1 MSALIDSLATEA
13 RLPADDH
20 AAIRRRAHKALLQH
34 GFPDLKTEAW
44 KYTSLRVLEKRAFS
58 EQQAGASALPVLPF
72 AATVLHFDNGILNL
86 DGLDL
91 PAGVSLEPQ
100 TEAQLAAVD
109 HGDRA
114 GAFAW
119 LNLARFEQAWQ
130 LRIDGQLEQPL
141 VLAISTAA
149 DFNNDVHPRLVI
161 ELAAGARAQ
170 IIEVHDD
177 QGEGL
182 VNVVADIALD
192 QGAVLHHLVS
202 RQGAQSAWI
211 QRSQVRVA
219 RDADYRFHALDRG
232 GRLTRHDLAVHLTES
247 GAHAEVD
254 GTVLVNDRQHVDFH
268 TAIDH
273 EVGHTN
279 SRESFRILADG
290 SGVGV
295 FNGRIHIHRGA
306 DDSHSDLN
314 TANLLLSESAR
325 INAKPELEIY
335 AEEVTASHGATIG
348 QLEDQALFYLRSRGI
363 PADQASALLKQGF
376 AAAPFENIESGP
388 IREWLIGEL
397 GQWL

>member
-1 MSALIDSLATEA
+1 MSALIDSLAIEA

-20 AAIRRRAHKALLQH
+20 VEVRRRAHKMLLKH
-34 GFPDLKTEAW
+34 GFPDIKTEAW

-58 EQQAGASALPVLPF
+58 DHLPGSNVLPELPF
-72 AATVLHFDNGILNL
+72 AATVLHFDNGLLNANDLNL
-86 DGLDL
+86 PDG
-91 PAGVSLEPQ
+91 VTLEPQ
-100 TEAQLAAVD
+100 SGAQLDAVD

-114 GAFAW
+114 GAFGW

-130 LRIDGQLEQPL
+130 LRIEGQLEQPL
-141 VLAISTAA
+141 VLVISTAE
-149 DFNNDVHPRLVI
+149 DFHGDVHPRLAI
-161 ELAAGARAQ
+161 ELAAGAKAQ
-170 IIEVHDD
+170 IIEVHGDC
-177 QGEGL
+177 GEGL
-182 VNVVADIALD
+182 VNIVQDIVLEQSAN
-192 QGAVLHHLVS
+192 LHHLIS
-202 RQGAQSAWI
+202 RQSAQSAWI
-211 QRSQVRVA
+211 QRSHVKVA
-219 RDADYRFHALDRG
+219 GDADYRFHTLDRG
-232 GRLTRHDLAVHLTES
+232 GRLTRHDLAVHLTAS
-247 GAHAEVD
+247 GAHAEID

-295 FNGRIHIHRGA
+295 FNGRIHIQRGA

-314 TANLLLSESAR
+314 TANLLLSEAAR

-388 IREWLIGEL
+388 VRDWLL
-397 GQWL
+397 GVLNNVI